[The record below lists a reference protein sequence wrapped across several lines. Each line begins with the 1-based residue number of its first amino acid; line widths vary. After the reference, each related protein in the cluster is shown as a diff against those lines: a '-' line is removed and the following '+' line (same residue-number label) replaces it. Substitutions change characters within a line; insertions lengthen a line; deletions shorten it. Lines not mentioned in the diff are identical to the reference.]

1 MIDYLAFTLILD
13 DIALP
18 DGTLQSSVLGGG
30 GPQTAFGMSLFSQHV
45 GIVSGVGR
53 DLSGEACDWFAAHQI
68 DTQGLAASDWPTL
81 RALQVMSRDGNR
93 QQVWR
98 SAGEVIARQ
107 LGWRLEDLP
116 EAYRRARGWHLG
128 IHPDQFDFERLQAIK
143 ATPGRVLSVETF
155 RPAGRPVSPAELQGL
170 LNCVDI
176 FSVNLQEA
184 YSLVGEGMPEKLC
197 ERFMRLGKALFVL
210 RIGDQ
215 GSWAANPGTGEI
227 VFAPAVRVPVRHEV
241 GAGNAYCGGFL
252 TGWVEENNLR
262 EACARGAVAASFWIE
277 GGPRWTAAPPR
288 TALES
293 RLEEVKVRMVTVG

>member
-30 GPQTAFGMSLFSQHV
+30 GPQTAFGMSLFSPHV
-45 GIVSGVGR
+45 GIVSGVGS
-53 DLSGEACDWFAAHQI
+53 DLPGEISAWFAAHQI

-116 EAYRRARGWHLG
+116 VSYRRARGWHLG
-128 IHPDQFDFERLQAIK
+128 IHPDQFDLERLRMIK
-143 ATPGRVLSVETF
+143 ATPGRVLSVEAF
-155 RPAGRPVSPAELQGL
+155 RPAGRPVAVADLQGL

-184 YSLVGEGMPEKLC
+184 YSLVGEAEPEQIC
-197 ERFMRLGKALFVL
+197 ERFMRLGQALFVL

-227 VFAPAVRVPVRHEV
+227 IHAPALKAPVRYEV

-288 TALES
+288 TDLES
-293 RLEEVKVRMVTVG
+293 RLEEMKARLITVR

>member
-13 DIALP
+13 DIAMP

-53 DLSGEACDWFAAHQI
+53 DLPGEARDWFAAHQI

-81 RALQVMSRDGNR
+81 RALQVMSRNGNR

-98 SAGEVIARQ
+98 SAGEAIARQ

-128 IHPDQFDFERLQAIK
+128 IHPDQFDFERLWAIK
-143 ATPGRVLSVETF
+143 AAPGRVLSVEAF

-184 YSLVGEGMPEKLC
+184 YSLVGEGTPEKLC

-227 VFAPAVRVPVRHEV
+227 VHAPAVKAPVRHEV

-288 TALES
+288 TVLES
-293 RLEEVKVRMVTVG
+293 RLEEVKARMVTVG

>member
-18 DGTLQSSVLGGG
+18 DGTVQSSVLGGG
-30 GPQTAFGMSLFSQHV
+30 GPQTAFGMSLFSHQV

-53 DLSGEACDWFAAHQI
+53 DLAPEISTWFAAQQI

-81 RALQVMSRDGNR
+81 RALQVMGRDGNR
-93 QQVWR
+93 RQVWQ
-98 SAGEVIARQ
+98 SAGDAIARQ

-128 IHPDQFDFERLQAIK
+128 IHPDQFDLERLQEIK
-143 ATPGRVLSVETF
+143 AAPGRVLSVEAF
-155 RPAGRPVSPAELQGL
+155 RPAGRPVAAAELQSL
-170 LNCVDI
+170 LDNVDI

-184 YSLVGEGMPEKLC
+184 YSLVGEAEPEQLC
-197 ERFMRLGKALFVL
+197 ERFMRLGQALIVL
-210 RIGDQ
+210 RIGDR

-227 VFAPAVRVPVRHEV
+227 VYAPAVKVPVRYEV

-252 TGWVEENNLR
+252 TGWVEENNLQ
-262 EACARGAVAASFWIE
+262 EACARGAAAASFWIE
-277 GGPRWTAAPPR
+277 RGPRWTAAPPG
-288 TALES
+288 AEVES
-293 RLEEVKVRMVTVG
+293 RLEEMKARMTITG